1 MNQGDAIRLL
11 RANGDAARRM
21 GATAMYLFGSVARG
35 EASEGSDLDLF
46 IEYDETRRFSL
57 LDLVGIKQL
66 LEQTVGVEVDLTTR
80 DSLHPRLREEIER
93 SAIRVF

>member
-1 MNQGDAIRLL
+1 MERSEAIRIL

-35 EASEGSDLDLF
+35 EAADGGDLDVF
-46 IEYDETRRFSL
+46 IDYDQRRRFSL

-66 LEQTVGVEVDLTTR
+66 LEQAARAEIDLTTR
-80 DSLHPRLREEIER
+80 DSLHPSLRDEIER

>member
-1 MNQGDAIRLL
+1 MERSEAIRIL

-35 EASEGSDLDLF
+35 EAAEGSDLDVF
-46 IEYDETRRFSL
+46 IDYDETRRFSL

-66 LEQTVGVEVDLTTR
+66 LEQAARVEIDLTTR
-80 DSLHPRLREEIER
+80 DSLHPRLRDEIER